1 MNIYIT
7 QLYLEDCDF
16 SSDKMYG
23 LFVVTLDAYSGVIE
37 LYDEFFEQSA
47 DVD

>member
-1 MNIYIT
+1 MSITWGHLHVYFFIKLRIHKYI
-7 QLYLEDCDF
+7 D
-16 SSDKMYG
+16 SII
-23 LFVVTLDAYSGVIE
+23 LDEYSGVIE